1 MKKYTDY
8 ALVDLHLH
16 LDGALSANTII
27 KIAKK
32 EGIVLPT
39 YNTKELKKYLIV
51 PKNCHSLNE
60 YLTCFDLPNQ
70 ILQTEYGL
78 TSATLDLLKRLSK
91 QGIIYSE
98 IRMAPQLSTTK
109 GLSLDNVVKIIVKAL
124 KKGEELYKIKSNL
137 ILCLMRGNN
146 TKEANIET
154 VNIARKYLNK
164 GVVAIDLAGA
174 ESLFPNEMFIEEF
187 RLAKKLNIPFTI
199 HSGEA
204 SGAMSVKSA
213 INMGANRIGHGIH
226 IVEDDALVDLIAK
239 HKIPL
244 EICPTSNIDTKA
256 VSSKDELPIKY
267 LLNKGVIVTINT
279 DDPTVSYTTLKKE
292 YMLLKKI
299 GLTID
304 EVKRIS
310 LNSINASFLRDAKK
324 KQLLKYIK

>member
-16 LDGALSANTII
+16 LDGALSANAII

-32 EGIVLPT
+32 EGTILPT
-39 YNTKELKKYLIV
+39 YTAKELQKYLIV
-51 PKNCHSLNE
+51 PKKCHSLNE
-60 YLTCFDLPNQ
+60 YLTCFDLPNLV
-70 ILQTEYGL
+70 LQTEYGL
-78 TSATLDLLKRLSK
+78 TTATLDLLKRLSK

-98 IRMAPQLSTTK
+98 IRMAPQLSTAK
-109 GLSLDNVVKIIVKAL
+109 GLSIDNVVKIIIKAL
-124 KKGEELYKIKSNL
+124 KRGEELYKIKSNL

-146 TKEANIET
+146 TKEANIKT

-174 ESLFPNEMFIEEF
+174 ESLFPNEMYIDEF
-187 RLAKKLNIPFTI
+187 KLAKKLNIPFTI

-204 SGAMSVKSA
+204 SGAMSVKCA

-256 VSSKDELPIKY
+256 VSSIDELPIKY

-279 DDPTVSYTTLKKE
+279 DDPTVSCTTLKKE
-292 YMLLKKI
+292 YILLKKI

-304 EVKRIS
+304 EVKQIS
-310 LNSINASFLRDAKK
+310 LNSINASFLSEAKK